1 MWQLY
6 DLRMGYPATDELSS
20 AERAFMIN
28 ASEIDI
34 LPGVRGDLDE
44 PLVSG
49 GPSVLA
55 AILLPL
61 VDKGWIEVCH
71 LVPWTAPDGAQ
82 GLQPGPSVPRQ
93 DLPALLADAK
103 NWEYPGDGEWLGRLT
118 LVLTESGRRS
128 PR

>member
-1 MWQLY
+1 M
-6 DLRMGYPATDELSS
+6 RHPATDELSP

-44 PLVSG
+44 PLASG
-49 GPSVLA
+49 GHSDLA

-61 VDKGWIEVCH
+61 VDRGWVEVCR
-71 LVPWTAPDGAQ
+71 LVPWTAPDGTH
-82 GLQPGPSVPRQ
+82 GLQPGLSVPRQ
-93 DLPALLADAK
+93 DLPALLADAD
-103 NWEYPGDGEWLGRLT
+103 NWEYPDDGEWLGRLT
-118 LVLTESGRRS
+118 LVLTEAGRRI